1 MTEGW
6 IYCLSNPS
14 MPGILKVGMT
24 DKTPEER
31 AKVLFTTGV
40 PSPFKVEFAKKV
52 AEPKVKEG
60 ILHKL
65 LEKYVD
71 KIYPRREFFR
81 VGVEEVTLFFQLID
95 GEWWSEMPLAP
106 EPLLEE
112 FEQTT
117 ATLSNC
123 FTSGQR
129 IRHKYGINTWIA
141 TYDTEKDRFVRGEKL
156 YASPKEFVLS
166 HMKTYKPEDKLT
178 NGWQSCEC
186 EMNNKWVPIYFS

>member
-1 MTEGW
+1 MADGW

-31 AKVLFTTGV
+31 AKTLFTTGV
-40 PSPFKVEFAKKV
+40 PSP
-52 AEPKVKEG
+52 
-60 ILHKL
+60 
-65 LEKYVD
+65 
-71 KIYPRREFFR
+71 RREFFR
-81 VGVEEVTLFFQLID
+81 ISVEEVTLFFQLID
-95 GEWWSEMPLAP
+95 GEWWSEMPLSP